1 MIALTPAGEN
11 ETDSDGIAR
20 LQVSGELTI
29 YHAAEL
35 AGQLLPLVAQRSTPI
50 ELDLD
55 GVTDL
60 DSAGV
65 QVLLVALRAAHDHGG
80 ALHVVRPSRAVK
92 DVLETFTL
100 ADLFAPPAALTGTT
114 TESNPP
120 TSENQAP

>member
-1 MIALTPAGEN
+1 MIALTPAGGN
-11 ETDSDGIAR
+11 QDDDVGIAR

-35 AGQLLPLVAQRSTPI
+35 AAQLLPLVAQRSTPI
-50 ELDLD
+50 ELDLE
-55 GVTDL
+55 GVTEL

-100 ADLFAPPAALTGTT
+100 ADLFAPPAALTAATT
-114 TESNPP
+114 STVPSQ
-120 TSENQAP
+120 SENQAP